1 MAARQNYEFTAN
13 TVKGDEEEEEE
24 RGWIVTFDLWRIDAN
39 KVHVIKVII
48 TSQITEIK
56 CSPKMMKIKT
66 MVYVGIT
73 FSRLSCVIFKL
84 NIYKNLFIYKYIV
97 TKWHYLSGFF
107 LWSRNYQQL
116 FIHWNQVIMIGWFDV
131 YNYPSVDDNISWRE
145 HKLRKKRFKFMIFC
159 LKQIL

>member
-97 TKWHYLSGFF
+97 TKWHYLSGVF

-145 HKLRKKRFKFMIFC
+145 HKLRKKLFKFMIFC
-159 LKQIL
+159 LKQSL